1 MAGPLRKPRWE
12 AFCQALMRG
21 LNTTAAYEAAGFVKD
36 DGNATRLRNQPA
48 VQERVLEL
56 QEAAAKENKI
66 TIEFICAELDAAT
79 AVAASRGQASAMVSA
94 SALRAK
100 ISGLMV
106 DKVEVGAPGA
116 FDKCDTVEAVVDE
129 LLRYDLDQFHPATD
143 ADRKA
148 LVALY
153 RRHFAEIEEFVAGI
167 KARPVVGVRVDK
179 PAISNGFR
187 RY

>member
-1 MAGPLRKPRWE
+1 
-12 AFCQALMRG
+12 MRG

-66 TIEFICAELDAAT
+66 TIESICAELDAAT

-148 LVALY
+148 LSRYTDATSP
-153 RRHFAEIEEFVAGI
+153 RSKSSSPAS
-167 KARPVVGVRVDK
+167 K
-179 PAISNGFR
+179 PAPSSVCALISLPSATASDGTEAR
-187 RY
+187 LSSKT

>member
-1 MAGPLRKPRWE
+1 
-12 AFCQALMRG
+12 
-21 LNTTAAYEAAGFVKD
+21 
-36 DGNATRLRNQPA
+36 
-48 VQERVLEL
+48 
-56 QEAAAKENKI
+56 
-66 TIEFICAELDAAT
+66 
-79 AVAASRGQASAMVSA
+79 
-94 SALRAK
+94 
-100 ISGLMV
+100 MV

-148 LVALY
+148 LVALN

-179 PAISNGFR
+179 PAIGNGFR